1 MALRVTVATKDDATT
16 VYVDGRLSARDV
28 GELGRVVRG
37 VEGLVV
43 LDLSNLQSADD
54 TGVATLRTLAGQG
67 ARLVGTS
74 PYIALLLH
82 GDGMRTSSP
91 KTGRATR
98 RKP

>member
-1 MALRVTVATKDDATT
+1 MALRVTVATKDDSTT
-16 VYVDGRLSARDV
+16 VHVDGRLSARDV
-28 GELGRVVRG
+28 SELGRVVRD
-37 VEGLVV
+37 VEGPVV

-67 ARLVGTS
+67 AQLVGAS

-82 GDGMRTSSP
+82 GDGARTGSP
-91 KTGRATR
+91 NTRRATR

>member
-1 MALRVTVATKDDATT
+1 MALRVTVATTDEATT
-16 VYVDGRLSARDV
+16 VQVDGRLSARDV

-37 VEGLVV
+37 VEGRVI

-67 ARLVGTS
+67 AQLVGTS

-82 GDGMRTSSP
+82 GEGGRSSAP
-91 KTGRATR
+91 KNSRETR
-98 RKP
+98 RRP

>member
-1 MALRVTVATKDDATT
+1 MALRVTVATTDDATT
-16 VYVDGRLSARDV
+16 VQVDGRLSARDV

-37 VEGLVV
+37 VEGRVI

-67 ARLVGTS
+67 AQLVGAS

-82 GDGMRTSSP
+82 GEDMRSAPRSS
-91 KTGRATR
+91 RETR
-98 RKP
+98 RRS